1 MLCLPLWARASDVQ
15 MRITRSV
22 VLGAVAFAALAMAF
36 EPAAAE
42 NFLQRLFGFGRARER
57 EPDARPMQPTY
68 RFGYG
73 GEVYEDQR
81 PYDDR
86 GWPEDNASY
95 RTLCVRTCDGFYF
108 PIGDGVRRERL
119 YADARACTQRCD
131 GEARLFYYPTN
142 GGSVETM
149 VDMTGK
155 PYASLPTAFLYRK
168 TLVEG
173 CTCKPAPW
181 SAEAAARHQGYAAE
195 AHEQQTAERESAS
208 RVYAETNEGAPV
220 PSEEA
225 QDEVGAG
232 QRGAYSAWS
241 QTRWDRYRRY

>member
-1 MLCLPLWARASDVQ
+1 

-22 VLGAVAFAALAMAF
+22 VLAAAAFAALTMAF

-42 NFLQRLFGFGRARER
+42 NFLQRLFGFGRAREP
-57 EPDARPMQPTY
+57 ESRPLPPPTY
-68 RFGYG
+68 GFGYG
-73 GEVYEDQR
+73 GQ
-81 PYDDR
+81 PYDDQPYGYG
-86 GWPEDNASY
+86 GWQEDYGSY

-131 GEARLFYYPTN
+131 GEARLYYYPTN

-149 VDMTGK
+149 VDMAGK

-168 TLVEG
+168 ALVEG

-181 SAEAAARHQGYAAE
+181 SAEAAARHQQYAAE
-195 AHEQQTAERESAS
+195 ASEPTAERESAS
-208 RVYAETNEGAPV
+208 RVYAETSEGAAA
-220 PSEEA
+220 PSEEE
-225 QDEVGAG
+225 QDQVGAG
-232 QRGAYSAWS
+232 RRGGYSAWP
-241 QTRWDRYRRY
+241 QTPWNGRIRRY

>member
-1 MLCLPLWARASDVQ
+1 

-22 VLGAVAFAALAMAF
+22 VLAAAAFAALTTAF

-42 NFLQRLFGFGRARER
+42 NFLQRLFGLGRAREP
-57 EPDARPMQPTY
+57 ESRPLPPPTY
-68 RFGYG
+68 GFGYDEQHYG
-73 GEVYEDQR
+73 DGAWQED
-81 PYDDR
+81 Y
-86 GWPEDNASY
+86 ASY

-131 GEARLFYYPTN
+131 GEARLYYYPTN

-149 VDMTGK
+149 VDMAGK

-168 TLVEG
+168 SLVEG

-195 AHEQQTAERESAS
+195 ASEQAAAIDRAE
-208 RVYAETNEGAPV
+208 APRM
-220 PSEEA
+220 
-225 QDEVGAG
+225 AG
-232 QRGAYSAWS
+232 QANADPNGGIEGYLLRENDGPP
-241 QTRWDRYRRY
+241 QTPWGGRTRRY